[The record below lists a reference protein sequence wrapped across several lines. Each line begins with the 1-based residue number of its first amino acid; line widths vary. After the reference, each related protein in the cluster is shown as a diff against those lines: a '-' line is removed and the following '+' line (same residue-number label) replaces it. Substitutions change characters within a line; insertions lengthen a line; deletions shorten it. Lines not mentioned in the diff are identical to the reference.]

1 MFFFVQTI
9 RDMIVKCES
18 QTTTFI
24 FQILIDIQYA
34 ASNTVVEGGDGERGG
49 EAAGHLQ
56 HQRVPGHR

>member
-1 MFFFVQTI
+1 
-9 RDMIVKCES
+9 MIVKYES

-24 FQILIDIQYA
+24 FQILIDTQDA